1 VACVLAKEKT
11 VDASTPSL
19 RKLASTAS
27 GSPTSYKVTLSY
39 SDTKCTTLTSAE
51 TSYGGVCYGGD
62 VVGGS
67 GGLSTAYSTSG
78 TTLTTTTSIF
88 SSTTCAGSATS
99 TTPTTESTACTVVGT
114 GSTAVS
120 SSTSAPTT
128 YYGLTS
134 NVYVDSACATQ
145 SMGTS
150 VTIGTLNTCTVHGTT
165 SFKVTQSGSTITL
178 TNYSDT
184 SCTTSTGTPLT
195 ITTGTCTAV
204 SGATSQYQKYT
215 YTEAPASP
223 STATCFASSETVQ
236 LQDGSVK
243 ALRDVQIGDRVLTAA
258 MDGSVKGYSPVIA
271 VPHAGDVSTTASFVQ
286 LVTAEKD
293 VKMTADHLVL
303 AGSCDA
309 ATPLSL
315 VQAGSVTA
323 GQCLQTTSGKAAV
336 TATRRNVPGQGLASV
351 VTKAGGLV
359 VVNGIAASPF
369 AINHA
374 IPEAW
379 YSIHRLV
386 FSVFPAALGFKLFQ
400 QTSERFGDLSLDFS
414 L

>member
-1 VACVLAKEKT
+1 M
-11 VDASTPSL
+11 SI
-19 RKLASTAS
+19 
-27 GSPTSYKVTLSY
+27 
-39 SDTKCTTLTSAE
+39 
-51 TSYGGVCYGGD
+51 
-62 VVGGS
+62 
-67 GGLSTAYSTSG
+67 AYSTSG
-78 TTLTTTTSIF
+78 TTLTTTTSLWT
-88 SSTTCAGSATS
+88 SSTTCSSSATA
-99 TTPTTESTACTVVGT
+99 TTPTTESTACTVAGT

-128 YYGLTS
+128 YYGLTT

-150 VTIGTLNTCTVHGTT
+150 VVIGSLNTCTVSGTT
-165 SFKVTQSGSTITL
+165 SSKGTQSGSTITI
-178 TNYSDT
+178 TAYSDT
-184 SCTTSTGTPLT
+184 SCTTSTGTQT
-195 ITTGTCTAV
+195 FTTGTCTAV

-215 YTEAPASP
+215 FTEAPASS

-323 GQCLQTTSGKAAV
+323 GQCVQTTSGKAAV

-386 FSVFPAALGFKLFQ
+386 YSVFPAALGFKLFQ

>member
-1 VACVLAKEKT
+1 M
-11 VDASTPSL
+11 
-19 RKLASTAS
+19 
-27 GSPTSYKVTLSY
+27 
-39 SDTKCTTLTSAE
+39 
-51 TSYGGVCYGGD
+51 
-62 VVGGS
+62 
-67 GGLSTAYSTSG
+67 STAYSTSG
-78 TTLTTTTSIF
+78 TTLTTTTSIWT
-88 SSTTCAGSATS
+88 SSTTCTGSATS
-99 TTPTTESTACTVVGT
+99 TTSATASTDCTVSGT
-114 GSTAVS
+114 TSSAVS
-120 SSTSAPTT
+120 SSTSAPTNP
-128 YYGLTS
+128 YGLTI
-134 NVYVDSACATQ
+134 NGYVDSACATQ
-145 SMGTS
+145 AFST
-150 VTIGTLNTCTVHGTT
+150 VVAIATLNSCVVDGTT
-165 SFKVTQSGSTITL
+165 SSKLTQSGSTLTVTL
-178 TNYSDT
+178 YSDT
-184 SCTTSTGTPLT
+184 SCTTSTGTPT
-195 ITTGTCTAV
+195 TYTTGTCAAISGTA
-204 SGATSQYQKYT
+204 GYQKVT
-215 YTEAPASP
+215 FTEAPAS

-293 VKMTADHLVL
+293 IKMTADHLVL

-309 ATPLSL
+309 GTPLSL

-323 GQCLQTTSGKAAV
+323 GQCLQTTSGKAPV
-336 TATRRNVPGQGLASV
+336 TAMRRNVPGQGLASV

-386 FSVFPAALGFKLFQ
+386 YSVFPAALGFKLFQ